1 MSHYKDNNRD
11 PSQKYY
17 NILVKNNNTGY
28 DKNGNPTPATDA
40 VVLAFNET
48 RTIPYIHHPREFYM
62 SVVAFEMDTEAIP
75 VFIAD
80 PVVGMEPTPD
90 NTDPTLLQYETVYT
104 ITMEY
109 YRQGNTEDPI
119 TPDVYE
125 TVQQRVRWFPED
137 LSATVPTG
145 PAPEKYNMDP
155 YFYSYTYQHF
165 ISVVNQSL
173 QYCFNQL
180 SVIANFPPD
189 NYSTLFMTL
198 ENNYVTFYANNS
210 LFLTDSEGV
219 PTNGS
224 YIKLYFNTELY
235 DLFSAFNSIKQAQP
249 LSLQTSLGVYSDF
262 YNTNYQILFS
272 KNQSSKYV
280 EPIQLNLTTTPP
292 TDPAL
297 MCINKSEY
305 SPLAYWNPIDRV
317 LFMTAHLPV
326 VPTLTSIGSNY
337 YTSNPGYNAD
347 TQYIIADFAAQ
358 VSNGTEYKPNITY
371 VSLSEYIL
379 NELYSDVPLY
389 SIAINVFWRDL
400 FGDLHP
406 FALEAGGTA
415 LIKIMFRKKEFYYDE
430 E

>member
-90 NTDPTLLQYETVYT
+90 NVDPSLLQYETVYT

-109 YRQGNTEDPI
+109 FRQGVFPAPN
-119 TPDVYE
+119 VFE

-180 SVIANFPPD
+180 SVIANFPDD

-210 LFLTDSEGV
+210 LFLTNSEGV
-219 PTNGS
+219 PTNGNQ

-272 KNQSSKYV
+272 KNQSCKYV
-280 EPIQLNLTTTPP
+280 EERPLDLTVVPP
-292 TDPAL
+292 GDPVL

-326 VPTLTSIGSNY
+326 VPTLLSVGSNY
-337 YTSNPGYNAD
+337 YNSKPGYNAD

-371 VSLSEYIL
+371 VSVSEYIL